1 MTRARLK
8 FPTFNDKEDPLP
20 WLNHC
25 ESFFRGQNTPEC
37 RRVWYTA
44 MHLAGATPLWF
55 YRLEM
60 ASGTPSCNA
69 LRSWCSSDSGRR

>member
-1 MTRARLK
+1 
-8 FPTFNDKEDPLP
+8 
-20 WLNHC
+20 
-25 ESFFRGQNTPEC
+25 
-37 RRVWYTA
+37 
-44 MHLAGATPLWF
+44 LWF